1 MKRTLFIA
9 ISLIYLSLSAVA
21 QEPTPSPAPTPVP
34 KIDII
39 EEQKKLIE
47 KETELLE
54 ARTKYLKAYV
64 DAAGVGNPN
73 RDNTS
78 GKTTFADENGKAVLE
93 TVALSYEAI
102 EEIAGRVE
110 TRITPFMGNYDR
122 IVLFYEP
129 DFLALS
135 RYRLYREEA
144 RLALANYE
152 QLIKAVEEEAKKQ
165 NAEKEVNIQS
175 VDRGG
180 AGNALVTGLGLPGI
194 AGAAVKSVADLI
206 SLFRTDRT
214 ITQSVN
220 VVDARS
226 LNAVL
231 AGVLLKSQSSKPIYN
246 PEQFVPEYDIG
257 IGDPNSFYQTV
268 SRLRAAAGYVDYL
281 VEASEHLPPKQQKSD
296 SMARLIA
303 SIKIVKKQLDLLA
316 FKIEQDPIPETPDE
330 KAAYTEFRSMV
341 RAEKLDKFVSAGN
354 SRTAILK
361 VRLLASGG
369 SRRES
374 HNLLLGNKT
383 DFSGSAVIEVSLY
396 DTDGT
401 MRVSEVML
409 HHTGFRKFRTQKVK
423 P

>member
-9 ISLIYLSLSAVA
+9 VSLVYLAISTFS
-21 QEPTPSPAPTPVP
+21 QEGTPSPTPIP
-34 KIDII
+34 RIDVLD
-39 EEQKKLIE
+39 EEKKLIE
-47 KETELLE
+47 KETELVK
-54 ARTKYLKAYV
+54 ARTAYLKAYAE
-64 DAAGVGNPN
+64 AAGSGGVT
-73 RDNTS
+73 RDNS
-78 GKTTFADENGKAVLE
+78 GGKTQFENENGKAILE

-102 EEIAGRVE
+102 EEIAGRVD
-110 TRITPFMGNYDR
+110 TRIKPFMGNYDR

-152 QLIKAVEEEAKKQ
+152 ELIKAVEAEAKKQ
-165 NAEKEVNIQS
+165 QEDRTVNIES
-175 VDRGG
+175 IDKSGG
-180 AGNALVTGLGLPGI
+180 GNALITGFGMPGI

-220 VVDARS
+220 VVDTKS
-226 LNAVL
+226 LNAVI
-231 AGVLLKSQSSKPIYN
+231 AGILLKSENTKPIYN

-296 SMARLIA
+296 SMTRLIA
-303 SIKIVKKQLDLLA
+303 SIKSVKKQFDLLA
-316 FKIEQDPIPETPDE
+316 FKIEQDPIPETSDE
-330 KAAYTEFRSMV
+330 RAVYTEFRSMV
-341 RAEKLDKFVSAGN
+341 RAEKLDRFLTAAN
-354 SRTAILK
+354 ARTAILK
-361 VRLLASGG
+361 VRLLTSGG

-374 HNLLLGNKT
+374 RNLLLGSKT
-383 DFSGSAVIEVSLY
+383 DYSGSAVIELSLY

-409 HHTGFRKFRTQKVK
+409 HHTGFRKYRTQKVK
-423 P
+423 L

>member
-9 ISLIYLSLSAVA
+9 FSLVYLAISTFS
-21 QEPTPSPAPTPVP
+21 QDGTPSPTPIP
-34 KIDII
+34 RIDVLD
-39 EEQKKLIE
+39 EEKKLIE
-47 KETELLE
+47 KETELVR
-54 ARTKYLKAYV
+54 ARTAYLKAYAE
-64 DAAGVGNPN
+64 AAGSGGVT
-73 RDNTS
+73 RDNS
-78 GKTTFADENGKAVLE
+78 GGKTQFDNENGKAILE

-102 EEIAGRVE
+102 EEIAGRVD
-110 TRITPFMGNYDR
+110 TRIKPFMGNYDR

-152 QLIKAVEEEAKKQ
+152 ELIKAVEAEAKKQ
-165 NAEKEVNIQS
+165 QDDRTVNIES
-175 VDRGG
+175 IDKSGG
-180 AGNALVTGLGLPGI
+180 GNALITGFGMPGI

-220 VVDARS
+220 VVDTKS
-226 LNAVL
+226 LNAVI
-231 AGVLLKSQSSKPIYN
+231 AGILLKSESTKPIYN

-296 SMARLIA
+296 SMTRLIA
-303 SIKIVKKQLDLLA
+303 SIKIVKKQFDLLA

-330 KAAYTEFRSMV
+330 KAVYTEFRSMV
-341 RAEKLDKFVSAGN
+341 RAEKLDRFLTAAN
-354 SRTAILK
+354 ARTAILK
-361 VRLLASGG
+361 VRLLTSGG

-374 HNLLLGNKT
+374 RNLLLGSKT
-383 DFSGSAVIEVSLY
+383 DYSGSAVIELSLY

-409 HHTGFRKFRTQKVK
+409 HHTGFRKYGTQKVK
-423 P
+423 L